1 MGNSETFGVQKGH
14 GEEIINWLN
23 EQSKTQKG
31 KLEARLYG
39 YTVTTKNFGEF
50 EMFSWIG
57 DVQIARKLIIKASKK
72 FKIRIIEG
80 GYKPKEKVFKMKKF
94 DYAKVKKGKGRGK
107 KAGGGMTA
115 KGVAKY
121 RRDNPG
127 SKLKTAVTTPPSK
140 LKKGSKAYK
149 RRKAF
154 CARSRSWT
162 SERGK
167 AARRKWNC

>member
-23 EQSKTQKG
+23 EQSKTHKG

-72 FKIRIIEG
+72 FKIKIIEG
-80 GYKPKEKVFKMKKF
+80 GYKPKEKEFKMKKF
-94 DYAKVKKGKGRGK
+94 DFAKDKKG
-107 KAGGGMTA
+107 
-115 KGVAKY
+115 
-121 RRDNPG
+121 D
-127 SKLKTAVTTPPSK
+127 KTVGQLEFAV
-140 LKKGSKAYK
+140 
-149 RRKAF
+149 
-154 CARSRSWT
+154 SRFGNAEWEIQNE
-162 SERGK
+162 ERH
-167 AARRKWNC
+167 